1 MKRHLIGFTICA
13 MAFCAA
19 AGCGDPTYA
28 AFEVTFEDA
37 PGEKF
42 LLSAGDATISS
53 PIYLDIA
60 GRDPTVADKKYRMR
74 AEKRWV
80 AAHLSEGANFTHYGS
95 AECKVRPRKD
105 EFPGCEIIGFEMPA
119 THEKIE
125 YFFYV
130 GHWPFE

>member
-1 MKRHLIGFTICA
+1 
-13 MAFCAA
+13 
-19 AGCGDPTYA
+19 
-28 AFEVTFEDA
+28 VTFEDA

-42 LLSAGDATISS
+42 LLSAGNATISS

-80 AAHLSEGANFTHYGS
+80 AAHLPKGANFTHYGS

-105 EFPGCEIIGFEMPA
+105 EFPGCEIIGFEIPA
-119 THEKIE
+119 THETIE

>member
-1 MKRHLIGFTICA
+1 MNRHLIGL
-13 MAFCAA
+13 AFCALA
-19 AGCGDPTYA
+19 FCTATGCGEAKFA

-37 PGEKF
+37 PGEKC
-42 LLSAGDATISS
+42 LLSAGDATIAS

-80 AAHLSEGANFTHYGS
+80 AAHVAEGANFTHYGS
-95 AECKVRPRKD
+95 AECEVRPRKD
-105 EFPGCEIIGFEMPA
+105 EFPGCEIIGFEMPT

>member
-1 MKRHLIGFTICA
+1 MNRHLIGF
-13 MAFCAA
+13 AFCALAFCTA
-19 AGCGDPTYA
+19 AGCGEAKFA

-37 PGEKF
+37 PGEKC
-42 LLSAGDATISS
+42 LLSAGDATIAS

-74 AEKRWV
+74 AEKRSV
-80 AAHLSEGANFTHYGS
+80 AAHVSEGANFTHYGS
-95 AECKVRPRKD
+95 AECEVRPRKD
-105 EFPGCEIIGFEMPA
+105 EFPGCEIIGFEMPT